1 MIFAFIVTNHG
12 AGKAISG
19 RGFKEYRLGDYSN
32 WLQNHVV
39 NGKHWGKF
47 RSCLIAS
54 KLCMRLGDNAG
65 KASEF
70 NMKDLSPIE
79 LTLGQVVRQKL
90 CEERKSGCC
99 MPPTYCGFTFK
110 NATFWEVPK
119 SGPAAPDLDCL
130 TWSNHQETLCYDSKS
145 CKAGILDNFIALV
158 RAPTRPFLSLVHCI
172 GSCAYKGN
180 RDERYKRYRGYP

>member
-65 KASEF
+65 KASAF

-79 LTLGQVVRQKL
+79 
-90 CEERKSGCC
+90 SGCC
-99 MPPTYCGFTFK
+99 KPPTYCGFTFK

-130 TWSNHQETLCYDSKS
+130 TWSNHQETLCYDCKS
-145 CKAGILDNFIALV
+145 CKAGILDNVKNDSKKLV
-158 RAPTRPFLSLVHCI
+158 AINFCVLIFLSIVHCI